1 MIHSFSNGNGWGWF
15 SYVKDGNFVI
25 GHSTP
30 HEGGELYRGKYMG
43 DDTPYLLAIKKD
55 DFKQYNRIVKYFEDH
70 KTEYTETY
78 HRHKAANE
86 WNHMQVRFLIRY
98 MQKTKSALE
107 AFEVLGQE
115 AMGLINKQIEE
126 LERLNDCYKMEE

>member
-1 MIHSFSNGNGWGWF
+1 MIHSFSNGNGYGWF
-15 SYVKDGNFVI
+15 SYVKDANLVI
-25 GHSTP
+25 VESTP

-43 DDTPYLLAIKKD
+43 DNTPYLLAIKKD
-55 DFKQYNRIVKYFEDH
+55 DPKQYNRIVKYFEDH

-86 WNHMQVRFLIRY
+86 WNHMHVGFLIEH
-98 MQKTKSALE
+98 MKKTKSVLE

-115 AMGLINKQIEE
+115 ARNLIDKQIQE
-126 LERLNDCYKMEE
+126 LERLNAEYRMEE